1 MKPKTRPSASAADDK
16 DNPGSAPISAD
27 EIRVIMREELANVIA
42 NELGPRLIRV
52 EEQLAQVV
60 GLKDR
65 VVELE
70 KAAQHSADVHEELIQ
85 TTMPSLNTHIENVA
99 TTLTLRTIDMEL
111 HRRKWGLIVQGV
123 KGPPNEEEN
132 ATRKSMIEFATNC
145 LQIEN
150 ASNLQF
156 VACHRLSNKADA
168 ATLIIFVDLADRN
181 RWLHHAKNLKN
192 QKRKFSVNPDLPPLI
207 RDLKGELL
215 KMKQELPAA
224 EKAKASIRYLRQWP
238 YVELRIPGRPSL
250 KPRTPPTA
258 ITQRL
263 FGFDPR
269 FKV

>member
-1 MKPKTRPSASAADDK
+1 
-16 DNPGSAPISAD
+16 
-27 EIRVIMREELANVIA
+27 
-42 NELGPRLIRV
+42 
-52 EEQLAQVV
+52 
-60 GLKDR
+60 
-65 VVELE
+65 
-70 KAAQHSADVHEELIQ
+70 
-85 TTMPSLNTHIENVA
+85 MPSLNTHIENVA
-99 TTLTLRTIDMEL
+99 TTLTLRIVDMEL

-181 RWLHHAKNLKN
+181 RWLNHANNLKN
-192 QKRKFSVNPDLPPLI
+192 QKRKFSVNPDLSPLI

-215 KMKQELPAA
+215 KMKQELSAA
-224 EKAKASIRYLRQWP
+224 EKAKASNRYLRQWP